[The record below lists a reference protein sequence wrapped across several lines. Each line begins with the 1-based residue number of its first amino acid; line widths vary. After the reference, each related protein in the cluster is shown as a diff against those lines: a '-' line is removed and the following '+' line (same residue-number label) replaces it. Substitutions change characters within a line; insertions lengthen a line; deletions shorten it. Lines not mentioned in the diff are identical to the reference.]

1 MSIAWWT
8 RCVRRYDDKSLRR
21 LQMNALPQAKI
32 TLQAYLD
39 WENAQPERHEF
50 HRGEVF
56 AMVGARRV
64 HGRVVSNLNRRLSEA
79 LDGSPCQVFSE
90 NMKVQIGDDT
100 VLYPD
105 VFVTCDRADLATE
118 LIFRAP
124 RLVVEV
130 LSPST
135 QAYNRSQ
142 KFALYRRI
150 PALQEY
156 ILVDPDTRRVEG
168 FRRNE
173 MGQWILHDMSDGDRF
188 EAASVGASVPLADV
202 FDGVDPSPAEA

>member
-1 MSIAWWT
+1 
-8 RCVRRYDDKSLRR
+8 
-21 LQMNALPQAKI
+21 MNALTQPR
-32 TLQAYLD
+32 LSLEAYLA
-39 WENAQPERHEF
+39 WENEQPEKHEF

-64 HGRVVSNLNRRLSEA
+64 HGRVQSNLSRHLGNQLA
-79 LDGSPCQVFSE
+79 GSACQVFVDSL
-90 NMKVQIGDDT
+90 KVQIGDDT

-105 VFVTCDRADLATE
+105 LFVTCDKADLRTD

-124 RLVVEV
+124 TLVIEV

-135 QAYNRSQ
+135 QAYDRSA

-156 ILVDPDTRRVEG
+156 ILVDPDTRRVEA
-168 FRRNE
+168 FRR
-173 MGQWILHDMSDGDRF
+173 GADGLWVLHDMSDTDTLV
-188 EAASVGASVPLADV
+188 AASVNARVAMADV
-202 FDGVDPSPAEA
+202 FDGVDPPADVAA